1 MPVSLPQVSGREVIK
16 VLQKQGYHQAR
27 TKGSHVMMRG
37 GSGAGVT
44 VPLHNPVAPG
54 TLRAI
59 IAAAG
64 LTVDEFVALL

>member
-1 MPVSLPQVSGREVIK
+1 VIK
-16 VLQKQGYHQAR
+16 VLEKRGYHQAR

-37 GSGAGVT
+37 GGMGVT

-59 IAAAG
+59 LRDAD
-64 LTVDEFVALL
+64 LTVEEFVARL